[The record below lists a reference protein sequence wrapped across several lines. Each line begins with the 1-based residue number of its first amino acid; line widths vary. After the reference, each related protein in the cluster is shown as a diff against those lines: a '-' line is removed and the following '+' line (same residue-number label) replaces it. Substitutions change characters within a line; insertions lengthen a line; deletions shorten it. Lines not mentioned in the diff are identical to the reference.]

1 MDPDELATAQ
11 TLTFDPIRRDA
22 LDKLS
27 TFFLGP
33 ITADEAERLNKTLYI
48 FAAQRRQQ
56 FQETGQVDASPFVI
70 YLNSPGGDVDAG
82 LSVMNMCFR
91 VQREYGY
98 PIHMIVLGMA
108 YSMAVIL
115 LQSAT
120 RRFME
125 PFATA
130 LVHAPSWTLAGKE
143 DVIFRDYEKLADG
156 YRHNLA
162 VFFAQRTGKHDAD
175 WWEAFLYSREERFL
189 FPDECLELGLIDE
202 ILAPY
207 VIGRTN
213 LTAPAG
219 RSQPDGQPAAKH

>member
-1 MDPDELATAQ
+1 MDPDDLATAQ
-11 TLTFDPIRRDA
+11 TLTFDPVRRDA

-33 ITADEAERLNKTLYI
+33 ITAEEAERLNKTLYI

-82 LSVMNMCFR
+82 LSVMNMCIR

-162 VFFAQRTGKHDAD
+162 VFFAQRTGKRDAD
-175 WWEAFLYSREERFL
+175 WWESFLYSREERFL

-207 VIGRTN
+207 VIGQTG
-213 LTAPAG
+213 LTSPAG
-219 RSQPDGQPAAKH
+219 RSQPGVQLVAKH

>member
-1 MDPDELATAQ
+1 MDPDELTTAQ
-11 TLTFDPIRRDA
+11 TLTFDPVRRTPWTSSPLSSWA
-22 LDKLS
+22 LSPPTKPS
-27 TFFLGP
+27 GW
-33 ITADEAERLNKTLYI
+33 NKTLHI

-56 FQETGQVDASPFVI
+56 FQETRWTPRRSSSTST
-70 YLNSPGGDVDAG
+70 SPGGDVDAG
-82 LSVMNMCFR
+82 PAVMNMCFR

-125 PFATA
+125 PFATM

-156 YRHNLA
+156 YRHNWPCFSPNALA
-162 VFFAQRTGKHDAD
+162 SATRTGGRASS
-175 WWEAFLYSREERFL
+175 YSREERFL
-189 FPDECLELGLIDE
+189 FPDEYWSW
-202 ILAPY
+202 A
-207 VIGRTN
+207 
-213 LTAPAG
+213 
-219 RSQPDGQPAAKH
+219 